1 METEP
6 GAIKMDEL
14 IKKLFHLSKRP
25 LLNIL
30 NALYS
35 DDLAETATV
44 SYGNTEFIRDD
55 LVKSTADMIVEVST
69 GRNIYRYH
77 IEFQTTYDKNIVIR
91 MFRYGFEK
99 AKELLDLSDLTRPLE
114 MEFPDPRVIFIEEN
128 EKIPDI
134 LQLRISIP
142 KQGSLLYQ
150 APAFKYWLYDA
161 RRLYAEKMYLLLP
174 LQVFKIRKYLKAK
187 GKMDEEACRDLIKTA
202 EEVVKTITLALA
214 EEKITPEDAGEMQAI
229 MLNIMEY
236 LYGKYADYSKIDQE
250 VKSMIKTFYDP
261 GLVEKGRQEGRQEG
275 IQLGRQEGIQ
285 LGRQE
290 GISLILLR
298 QIKKRFGA
306 VSPDIEE
313 RINAMELDQLET
325 LAEKI
330 LEITTE
336 EELRRA
342 IAVRH

>member
-14 IKKLFHLSKRP
+14 IKRLFNLSKKP
-25 LLNIL
+25 LLNVL
-30 NALYS
+30 NALYG
-35 DDLAETATV
+35 DDLEETAIV
-44 SYGNTEFIRDD
+44 SYGSTEFIRDD
-55 LVKSTADMIVEVST
+55 LVKSTADMIIEVST

-99 AKELLDLSDLTRPLE
+99 AKELLDLSGLTRPIE

-134 LQLRISIP
+134 LELRIRVP
-142 KQGSLLYQ
+142 KQDSLLYRV
-150 APAFKYWLYDA
+150 PAFKYWLYDA

-202 EEVVKTITLALA
+202 GEVVRTITLALA

-236 LYGKYADYSKIDQE
+236 LYGKYGNYSGIDQE
-250 VKSMIKTFYDP
+250 VRSMIKTFYDP
-261 GLVEKGRQEGRQEG
+261 ELVEKGRQEG

-313 RINAMELDQLET
+313 RINALGVDQLEA